1 MLTRSLRRKCR
12 DHEKRW
18 RDFCVDK
25 NLEEDWLERL
35 NSLKTFTLV
44 GICEG
49 HHNQRTGSDSK
60 FPYIGLRLKDQ
71 LLPGI
76 ARDWEELRVAVLN
89 EVHKLF
95 QAGDTQFNLELKFKL
110 RAGRGKLIYQEG
122 LALRMRSFQVKDSEE
137 MDAGICEWFEQSVK
151 RIEALDSVVLAW
163 HRGNQVA

>member
-1 MLTRSLRRKCR
+1 MLTRSFRRRCR

-35 NSLKTFTLV
+35 NSLKTFTLI

-49 HHNQRTGSDSK
+49 HHNQRAASDSK

-76 ARDWEELRVAVLN
+76 ARNWEELRVAVLN

-110 RAGRGKLIYQEG
+110 RAGRGKLIYQEE

-137 MDAGICEWFEQSVK
+137 MDAETGEWFEQSVK

-163 HRGNQVA
+163 HRGDLGA